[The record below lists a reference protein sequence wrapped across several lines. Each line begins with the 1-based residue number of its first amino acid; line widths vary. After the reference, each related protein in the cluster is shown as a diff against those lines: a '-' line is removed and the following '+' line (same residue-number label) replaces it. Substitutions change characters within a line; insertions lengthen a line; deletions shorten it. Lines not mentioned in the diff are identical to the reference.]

1 MYYTSR
7 SLKYHYQFINKN
19 MSAQKQSRV
28 DLVEKK
34 IKALTNVMQG
44 MMDEMAQMRDLSV
57 GTLETIKL
65 MPDYGEALEKLKETL
80 TKKEEDDTSD

>member
-1 MYYTSR
+1 M
-7 SLKYHYQFINKN
+7 NG
-19 MSAQKQSRV
+19 QKASRV

-44 MMDEMAQMRDLSV
+44 IMNDMAQMKDLSI

-65 MPDYGEALEKLKETL
+65 MPDYDKALNKLKQNL
-80 TKKEEDDTSD
+80 KKEEGEDDVSN

>member
-1 MYYTSR
+1 M
-7 SLKYHYQFINKN
+7 KG
-19 MSAQKQSRV
+19 QKQSRI

-44 MMDEMAQMRDLSV
+44 IMNEMAQMKDLSV

-65 MPDYGEALEKLKETL
+65 MPDYEEALNKLKENLKT
-80 TKKEEDDTSD
+80 EEDDDSN

>member
-1 MYYTSR
+1 M
-7 SLKYHYQFINKN
+7 KG
-19 MSAQKQSRV
+19 QKQSRV

-44 MMDEMAQMRDLSV
+44 IMDEMAQMRDLSV

-65 MPDYGEALEKLKETL
+65 MPDYSEALEKLKETL
-80 TKKEEDDTSD
+80 TKKEENDTSD

>member
-1 MYYTSR
+1 MG
-7 SLKYHYQFINKN
+7 
-19 MSAQKQSRV
+19 AQKQSRV

-44 MMDEMAQMRDLSV
+44 MMDEMTQMRDLSV
-57 GTLETIKL
+57 GTLETMKL
-65 MPDYGEALEKLKETL
+65 MPDYGKALEKLKETL

>member
-1 MYYTSR
+1 M
-7 SLKYHYQFINKN
+7 KG
-19 MSAQKQSRV
+19 QKQSRV

-44 MMDEMAQMRDLSV
+44 IMNDIAQMKDLSI

-65 MPDYGEALEKLKETL
+65 MPDYNDALDKLKENL
-80 TKKEEDDTSD
+80 KKEEDNDNSD

>member
-1 MYYTSR
+1 
-7 SLKYHYQFINKN
+7 

-65 MPDYGEALEKLKETL
+65 MPDYSEALEKLKETL
-80 TKKEEDDTSD
+80 IKKEEDDTSD

>member
-1 MYYTSR
+1 M
-7 SLKYHYQFINKN
+7 NG
-19 MSAQKQSRV
+19 QKQSRV

-44 MMDEMAQMRDLSV
+44 IMDEMAQMRDLSV
-57 GTLETIKL
+57 CTLETIKL
-65 MPDYGEALEKLKETL
+65 MPDYSEALEKLKETL

>member
-1 MYYTSR
+1 M
-7 SLKYHYQFINKN
+7 KG
-19 MSAQKQSRV
+19 QKQSRV

-44 MMDEMAQMRDLSV
+44 IMDDMAQMKHLSI

-65 MPDYGEALEKLKETL
+65 MPDYDEALDKLKEKIKYDEDFNVL
-80 TKKEEDDTSD
+80 KEHMKKEKEDDVSN

>member
-1 MYYTSR
+1 M
-7 SLKYHYQFINKN
+7 KG
-19 MSAQKQSRV
+19 QKQSRV

-44 MMDEMAQMRDLSV
+44 IMDEMAQMRDLSV

-65 MPDYGEALEKLKETL
+65 MPDYSEALEKLKETL

>member
-1 MYYTSR
+1 MT
-7 SLKYHYQFINKN
+7 K
-19 MSAQKQSRV
+19 QKQSRI

-44 MMDEMAQMRDLSV
+44 IMNQIAQIQDLSI

-65 MPDYGEALEKLKETL
+65 MPDYNEALDKLKENL
-80 TKKEEDDTSD
+80 KKEEETEDDTSN

>member
-1 MYYTSR
+1 M
-7 SLKYHYQFINKN
+7 NG
-19 MSAQKQSRV
+19 QKQSRV

-44 MMDEMAQMRDLSV
+44 IMNDMAQMKDLSI

-65 MPDYGEALEKLKETL
+65 MPDYDEELDKLKENL
-80 TKKEEDDTSD
+80 KKEEEEDDTSN

>member
-1 MYYTSR
+1 M
-7 SLKYHYQFINKN
+7 NG
-19 MSAQKQSRV
+19 QKKSRV

-44 MMDEMAQMRDLSV
+44 IMDEMAQMRDLSV

-65 MPDYGEALEKLKETL
+65 MPDYSEALEKLKETL
-80 TKKEEDDTSD
+80 TKKEDDDNSD

>member
-1 MYYTSR
+1 M
-7 SLKYHYQFINKN
+7 KG
-19 MSAQKQSRV
+19 QKASRV

-44 MMDEMAQMRDLSV
+44 IMNDIAQMKDLSI

-65 MPDYGEALEKLKETL
+65 MPDYDEALDKLKENL
-80 TKKEEDDTSD
+80 KKEEEEDDTSN